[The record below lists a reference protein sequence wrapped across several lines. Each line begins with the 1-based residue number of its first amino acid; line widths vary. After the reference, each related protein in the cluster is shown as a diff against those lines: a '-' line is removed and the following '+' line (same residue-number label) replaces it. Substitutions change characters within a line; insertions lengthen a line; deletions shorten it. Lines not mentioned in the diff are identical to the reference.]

1 MADLQKIQEK
11 YAIEDKSLSELER
24 SYKMGLG
31 SKEKRAMFEK
41 VNTPE
46 AQKKA
51 KDRRIATS
59 MQAVRKPNFNKND
72 TTLKNDKGFVNMY
85 RQAKND
91 LSKVSFEITQLEETS
106 RGDKGLLAAIGKIRD
121 AVKTYS
127 RLLEQK
133 GKGAISVR

>member
-1 MADLQKIQEK
+1 MADLHKIKEK

-31 SKEKRAMFEK
+31 SREKRAMFEK

-59 MQAVRKPNFNKND
+59 MQAVRKPNFN
-72 TTLKNDKGFVNMY
+72 KNDKGFVNMY

>member
-1 MADLQKIQEK
+1 
-11 YAIEDKSLSELER
+11 
-24 SYKMGLG
+24 
-31 SKEKRAMFEK
+31 MFEK

-59 MQAVRKPNFNKND
+59 MQAMRNPNFNKKD

-85 RQAKND
+85 NQAKKD
-91 LSKVSFEITQLEETS
+91 LQKVSFEITQLEETS
-106 RGDKGLLAAIGKIRD
+106 RGDKGLIAAVGKIRD